1 MFRQGEAVTGERGEE
16 GRERGRKGEVMS
28 AADIREVLT

>member
-16 GRERGRKGEVMS
+16 ETGKVMTGADFHIGEV
-28 AADIREVLT
+28 LK